1 MEGEGFGACLSQF
14 MERNPSQHVCQ
25 PKHLA
30 PVIGCDTTQINRWLR
45 GDGAPKLNSSYVSAI
60 AQHLR
65 LTAEQAQELENAQ
78 ILTLK
83 QPKQPKQPH
92 WKGSPD
98 PPPDTPPYTTPDT
111 SPGDA
116 RKPPYVGARGKA
128 VVENL
133 LALLEQAPD
142 GTGRNES
149 TNTITLTWRSRKPLQ
164 MTDEQ
169 QLRWRVALQ
178 SVLQRGWRL
187 HYLCLLDKNV
197 YRTVDLV
204 QNMLDFIDMGMY
216 VPGYFKTGHD
226 TLTAATD
233 LLVIP
238 GFAAAWLYSAQAAD
252 RADAGIFVRDPR
264 QVRAMMTHAGHL
276 ATHTEPLI
284 TAPTVAEASGT
295 LAEPVVAIRQA
306 EDHNGGRRL
315 FKNGL
320 SLFTQPPAWFD
331 GVAAPPAG
339 LAMTPEEWRISCD
352 NQLQRIEAFKRN
364 VQNDDYYDI
373 CPQSALKALIQ
384 DGKYPRDDIFFE
396 RTQQPR
402 WRLEHLRNTVQVLE
416 ENERYQIGFIDDH
429 EVAPPGSAA
438 SRRLDTMWQVTG
450 DGSVFLATW
459 IPGVSGQ
466 LISANLHITQHAVTQ
481 GFSEYFDRMW
491 HKIPPEDRERGPVI
505 SRLKREIARLERRIA
520 QAGE

>member
-1 MEGEGFGACLSQF
+1 MEGEGFGACLSRF
-14 MERNPSQHVCQ
+14 IEHNPSQHVCQ
-25 PKHLA
+25 ATHLA
-30 PVIGCDTTQINRWLR
+30 PVIGCDASQINRWLR
-45 GDGAPKLNSSYVSAI
+45 GNGAPKLNSSYVSAI
-60 AQHLR
+60 AQHL
-65 LTAEQAQELENAQ
+65 LLSAKQTQELEDAQ
-78 ILTLK
+78 IFTLK
-83 QPKQPKQPH
+83 QPKQPRK
-92 WKGSPD
+92 KRITD
-98 PPPDTPPYTTPDT
+98 PPSDIPSGTSSDTPP
-111 SPGDA
+111 GGA
-116 RKPPYVGARGKA
+116 RKPPYFGARGKA

-133 LALLEQAPD
+133 LALLEEAPD
-142 GTGRNES
+142 GTGRNDPA
-149 TNTITLTWRSRKPLQ
+149 NTITLTWRSRRPLQ
-164 MTDEQ
+164 MTDGQ
-169 QLRWRVALQ
+169 QIRWRVALQ

-204 QNMLDFIDMGMY
+204 QNMLDFIDMGEY
-216 VPGYFKTGHD
+216 VPSYFKPGHE

-252 RADAGIFVRDPR
+252 RADAGIFVRDLP
-264 QVRAMMTHAGHL
+264 QVRAMMAHAGHL
-276 ATHTEPLI
+276 AQHTAPLI
-284 TAPTVAEASGT
+284 TAPTVAEASGN

-306 EDHNGGRRL
+306 EDHSGGRRL

-320 SLFTQPPAWFD
+320 SLFTQPREWFE

-339 LAMTPEEWRISCD
+339 LAMTPEEWRIICD
-352 NQLQRIEAFKRN
+352 NQLQRIDAFKRN

-384 DGKYPRDDIFFE
+384 DGIYPRDDIFFE
-396 RTQQPR
+396 RTQQTH
-402 WRLEHLRNTVQVLE
+402 WRLEHLRNTVRVLE
-416 ENERYQIGFIDDH
+416 DNKRYQIGFIDDH

-466 LISANLHITQHAVTQ
+466 LMSATLHITQHAVTQ
-481 GFSEYFDRMW
+481 GFSEYFERMW
-491 HKIPPEDRERGPVI
+491 NMIPPEDRERGPVI
-505 SRLKREIARLERRIA
+505 SRLKDEIARLERRVE
-520 QAGE
+520 QAGK